1 MSSISLISLNNG
13 SYIPF
18 LGMALWQDP
27 NHPENNIKHLL
38 NEAIELGI
46 RYFDFSHFYE
56 NEIKIGE
63 IIKEKI
69 KKGVLK
75 RKDLFIS
82 LKLKKSVQNIELME
96 YGVKKALNNLQLDYL
111 DLVYIEMEDFDEDDC
126 NKTWK
131 EMERLYK
138 NETIKAIG
146 VCNFNEKN
154 LNFLLKICTITPAVY
169 LLDYHPYMDQLNIQ
183 SDLNIRTIQL
193 GLRNPF
199 KQPWIFS
206 RFTNILKNTNIQEI
220 AQRYKRTPSQ
230 LMLRYYYQKSNI
242 VLIKFDDLKELK
254 EYMDIMFY
262 VAAEDMCMIKSLL
275 KQQANT

>member
-111 DLVYIEMEDFDEDDC
+111 DLVYIEMEDFDE
-126 NKTWK
+126 
-131 EMERLYK
+131 
-138 NETIKAIG
+138 
-146 VCNFNEKN
+146 
-154 LNFLLKICTITPAVY
+154 
-169 LLDYHPYMDQLNIQ
+169 LDYHPYMDQLNIQ